1 MTPTELME
9 RFPTMD
15 LMMAETILHAEKSGL
30 LDKID
35 LEEVGS
41 NDVPKKEI
49 VVTDG
54 IVVTGTEGAVTT
66 LGTGGSVT
74 TSGRSS
80 RFEAREEKSDD

>member
-1 MTPTELME
+1 MTPAELME

-15 LMMAETILHAEKSGL
+15 LMMAETIIHAEKSGL

-49 VVTDG
+49 VVEN
-54 IVVTGTEGAVTT
+54 IVICSA
-66 LGTGGSVT
+66 
-74 TSGRSS
+74 
-80 RFEAREEKSDD
+80 EKSDD